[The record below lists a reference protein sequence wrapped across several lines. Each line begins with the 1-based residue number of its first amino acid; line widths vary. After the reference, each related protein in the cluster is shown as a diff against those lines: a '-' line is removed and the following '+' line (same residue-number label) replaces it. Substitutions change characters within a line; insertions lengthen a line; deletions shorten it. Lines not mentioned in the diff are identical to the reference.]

1 MDGNQLDCWKKGIA
15 MKFLDIFRAR
25 KSDPE
30 TSKEA
35 AVQIEEVASNHFAKI
50 HDVLTKFGPLGK
62 DGIAYFTL
70 LDGNAVARRLPEM
83 KRLKMVELTG
93 KTVTSNSGRK
103 EREWVA
109 L

>member
-1 MDGNQLDCWKKGIA
+1 

-25 KSDPE
+25 KTDPE

-35 AVQIEEVASNHFAKI
+35 AVLIEDVASNHFAKI
-50 HDVLTKFGPLGK
+50 HDVLVKFGPLGK
-62 DGIAYFTL
+62 DGIAYFSL

-83 KRLKMVELTG
+83 KRLKMVDVTG

>member
-1 MDGNQLDCWKKGIA
+1 

-25 KSDPE
+25 KNDPE
-30 TSKEA
+30 TSKQAAVDIEA
-35 AVQIEEVASNHFAKI
+35 AAPHHFSKI

-62 DGIAYFTL
+62 DGIAYFSL

-93 KTVTSNSGRK
+93 NTVTSNSGRK
-103 EREWVA
+103 EREWRA